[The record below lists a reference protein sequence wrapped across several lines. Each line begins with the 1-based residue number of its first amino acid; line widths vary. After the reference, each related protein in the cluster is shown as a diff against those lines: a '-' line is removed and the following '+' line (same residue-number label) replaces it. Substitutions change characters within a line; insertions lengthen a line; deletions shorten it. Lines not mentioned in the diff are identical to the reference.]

1 MSWWDY
7 GNWIVYLAHRPV
19 VANNFQAGVDDAARF
34 FVTLDESEANA
45 ILDRRNVRYVITD
58 MKMVKTKF
66 SYLAQLAGED
76 ADNFYTVQTIKTRTL
91 QVVNDRFMNTTLTK
105 LHVSDG
111 ATLGKLRLVY
121 ESHST
126 VAQNPEVKYVK
137 IFEYVK
143 GAKITGFAAPHENVS
158 AAANVISNRRR
169 TFEYY
174 NTAVANE
181 TGWYELTVSYST
193 EGGPYDTRA
202 VTPYTVRGEKSI
214 IMKEITITEDDVAN
228 GGEIRLD
235 LV

>member
-1 MSWWDY
+1 MS
-7 GNWIVYLAHRPV
+7 N
-19 VANNFQAGVDDAARF
+19 
-34 FVTLDESEANA
+34 
-45 ILDRRNVRYVITD
+45 
-58 MKMVKTKF
+58 M
-66 SYLAQLAGED
+66 
-76 ADNFYTVQTIKTRTL
+76 
-91 QVVNDRFMNTTLTK
+91 
-105 LHVSDG
+105 
-111 ATLGKLRLVY
+111 
-121 ESHST
+121 
-126 VAQNPEVKYVK
+126 
-137 IFEYVK
+137 

-214 IMKEITITEDDVAN
+214 IMKEITITEDDVVN